1 MFSETHFSLNHSSYE
16 VIRKHLVSMYQCVCV
31 FFYYPEMMYM
41 LVSNAC
47 NIVSSLQLGILI
59 YDHVVCYTGYFEPD
73 SI

>member
-1 MFSETHFSLNHSSYE
+1 MCLCIFS
-16 VIRKHLVSMYQCVCV
+16 
-31 FFYYPEMMYM
+31 YYPEMMYM

-59 YDHVVCYTGYFEPD
+59 YDHVVCYTGYFEPG